1 LQEII
6 TPRLSL
12 RLMTEDFLKACLLE
26 DRAKSDALIGLRV
39 SHDWIEEKDLMRLRM
54 EEYRTDFKYV
64 SWGLHA
70 VGLRESLEMVGFIGF
85 HTRPN
90 PDYLQTVAPNAIEF
104 GYTIFLPHRRQGFA
118 EEAIGGMLNWAVKR
132 HPLDNFI
139 ASVSPTNL
147 PSTALVKKLGFQK
160 IGEQIDEV
168 DGLEFVY
175 SLAVGKLNS
184 LSSKICL

>member
-1 LQEII
+1 MQEII

-26 DRAKSDALIGLRV
+26 DRKKTDALIGLRV
-39 SHDWIEEKDLMRLRM
+39 SQDWIDEKDLMRLRM
-54 EEYRTDFKYV
+54 EDYRTDFKYV

-90 PDYLQTVAPNAIEF
+90 PEYLHSIAPNAIEF

-118 EEAIGGMLNWAVKR
+118 EEAINGMLNWAVKR

-147 PSTALVKKLGFQK
+147 PSTALVRKLGFQK

-175 SLAVGKLNS
+175 SLAVGKLKF
-184 LSSKICL
+184 SS

>member
-1 LQEII
+1 MQEII

-12 RLMTEDFLKACLLE
+12 RLMTEDFLKACLHE
-26 DRAKSDALIGLRV
+26 DSRQTDSMIGFKV
-39 SHDWIEEKDLMRLRM
+39 SPDWFEEKDLIRLRM
-54 EEYRTDFKYV
+54 NNYRDDREYV

-70 VGLRESLEMVGFIGF
+70 VGLRKSREMVGFIGF

-90 PDYLQTVAPNAIEF
+90 PEYLKAFAPNAIEF

-118 EEAIGGMLNWAVKR
+118 EEAVRGFLKWAVNR

-139 ASVSPTNL
+139 ASVSPVNIA
-147 PSTALVKKLGFQK
+147 STALVKKLGFGK
-160 IGEQIDEV
+160 IGEQMDET

-175 SLAVGKLNS
+175 RLSVENVKSL
-184 LSSKICL
+184 

>member
-6 TPRLSL
+6 TQRLSL
-12 RLMTEDFLKACLLE
+12 RLMTEDFLQACLRE
-26 DRAKSDALIGLRV
+26 DKQKTDALIGLNV
-39 SHDWIEEKDLMRLRM
+39 SPDWFEEKDLIRLRM
-54 EEYRTDFKYV
+54 QDYRTDSKYI

-70 VGLRESLEMVGFIGF
+70 VGLRKSKEMIGFFGF

-90 PDYLQTVAPNAIEF
+90 PDYLHAIAPNSIEF
-104 GYTIFLPHRRQGFA
+104 GYTIFLPFRRYGFA
-118 EEAIGGMLNWAVKR
+118 EEAIGGMLNWAAAR
-132 HPLDNFI
+132 HPLDSFI

-147 PSTALVKKLGFQK
+147 PSTALVKKLGFTK

-175 SLAVGKLNS
+175 SLAAAKLDP
-184 LSSKICL
+184 LS

>member
-1 LQEII
+1 MQEII

-12 RLMTEDFLKACLLE
+12 RLMTEEFLKACLRE
-26 DRAKSDALIGLRV
+26 DTKKTDSLIGFRV
-39 SHDWIEEKDLMRLRM
+39 SPDWFEEKDLIRLRM
-54 EEYRTDFKYV
+54 DDYRNDDKYI

-70 VGLRESLEMVGFIGF
+70 VGLRASLEMVGFIGF

-90 PDYLQTVAPNAIEF
+90 PEYLNSIAPNAIEF

-118 EEAIGGMLNWAVKR
+118 EEAIRGLLKWAVKR

-139 ASVSPTNL
+139 ASVSPTN
-147 PSTALVKKLGFQK
+147 PASTALVKKLGFEK
-160 IGEQIDEV
+160 IGEQIDET

-175 SLAVGKLNS
+175 QLSGEKVKSL
-184 LSSKICL
+184 

>member
-1 LQEII
+1 MQEII

-12 RLMTEDFLKACLLE
+12 RLMTEDFLRACLLE
-26 DRAKSDALIGLRV
+26 DRPKTDALIGFRV
-39 SHDWIEEKDLMRLRM
+39 SQDWIEEKDLMRFRM
-54 EEYRTDFKYV
+54 NDYRNDNKYIA
-64 SWGLHA
+64 WGLHA
-70 VGLRESLEMVGFIGF
+70 VGLRESMEMVGFIGF

-90 PDYLQTVAPNAIEF
+90 PEYLHALAPNAVEF

-118 EEAIGGMLNWAVKR
+118 EEAIGGLLNWAVKQ

-147 PSTALVKKLGFQK
+147 PSTALIKKLGFQK
-160 IGEQIDEV
+160 IGEQIDEF

-175 SLAVGKLNS
+175 SLAVKKLKS
-184 LSSKICL
+184 L

>member
-26 DRAKSDALIGLRV
+26 DTEKTNLLIGFKV
-39 SHDWIEEKDLMRLRM
+39 SPDWLEEKDLMMLRM
-54 EEYRTDFKYV
+54 SDYRADNKYIP
-64 SWGLHA
+64 WGLHA
-70 VGLRESLEMVGFIGF
+70 VGLRKSSEMVGFIGF

-90 PDYLQTVAPNAIEF
+90 PEYLKAFAPNAIEF

-118 EEAIGGMLNWAVKR
+118 EEAIRGLLKWAAER
-132 HPLDNFI
+132 HPLDQFI
-139 ASVSPTNL
+139 AAVSPTNL
-147 PSTALVKKLGFQK
+147 ASTALVKKLGFQK
-160 IGEQIDEV
+160 IGEQMDEI

-175 SLAVGKLNS
+175 QLSVEKVKSL
-184 LSSKICL
+184 